1 MLLFYSQIPQNEP
14 RFDLLVNDEWSKR
27 HMVVQKFV
35 QAGRKVIC
43 NHQCTLY
50 LYNWLA
56 CFRRLVSKT
65 KRVSEQHY
73 NSGGVETRDPLA
85 FSLHSSAIVAPFAFR
100 SVVVTEHLQQAS
112 NRWTLR
118 KHLFIIMRCWR
129 SIVIEPF
136 GIPLKPCIFSG
147 LFSSRYFK
155 WSVTGKEFSSLR
167 SSFELS

>member
-1 MLLFYSQIPQNEP
+1 MEQEAYGCTEVCS
-14 RFDLLVNDEWSKR
+14 SGTK
-27 HMVVQKFV
+27 
-35 QAGRKVIC
+35 G

-112 NRWTLR
+112 NRWSLR
-118 KHLFIIMRCWR
+118 KHICIIMRCWR

-147 LFSSRYFK
+147 LFSSGYFK

-167 SSFELS
+167 SSFELC